1 MPDHGERTEQ
11 PTQKRLEK
19 TRKEG
24 RFPVSREL
32 NGAAQFLAFALL
44 VSAGAASWIGAFGDS
59 FRSMIAAAF
68 RMEVTP
74 AALTLLLR
82 QTAQWD
88 LAPLFAAGASVA
100 IAGAAAHLAS
110 TRFGFSLGNLS
121 PKASRMNPLARLTD
135 LPKQNLPQLV
145 QALIL
150 IPIFGIALWAVIAD
164 NLDAIRMLPLEPVRE
179 GVRQMGALLL
189 SLIFKAAAVFVV
201 FGLIDFYRQRR
212 RWMKDMRMTK
222 QEVRE
227 EAKEGEVSPQI
238 KGRIRRLQRE
248 YARKRMMQDV
258 PSATAIVVN
267 PTHFAVAIRYIV
279 ETMPAPK
286 VVAKGRN
293 ALALRMR
300 SLASE
305 HNVPIVE
312 NPPLARALY
321 KSCEV
326 GQEIPAHLYRAVAE
340 ILAYLFRLN
349 GGRSQA

>member
-248 YARKRMMQDV
+248 LA
-258 PSATAIVVN
+258 N
-267 PTHFAVAIRYIV
+267 V
-279 ETMPAPK
+279 EEE
-286 VVAKGRN
+286 R
-293 ALALRMR
+293 
-300 SLASE
+300 
-305 HNVPIVE
+305 
-312 NPPLARALY
+312 
-321 KSCEV
+321 
-326 GQEIPAHLYRAVAE
+326 E
-340 ILAYLFRLN
+340 ILKKALLIFSRKN
-349 GGRSQA
+349 E